1 MTDKYIEVVKRW
13 RAGEAI
19 SVEALRANA
28 DAAWVAAWAVAADAA
43 VAASGDDRA
52 AHARATRAAEAA
64 RDAAVTAAYAAS
76 AAYAKAA
83 DAASTDYWLKRHD
96 KLLEE

>member
-1 MTDKYIEVVKRW
+1 MTNKFIEVVKRW

-19 SVEALRANA
+19 SVEALQAN
-28 DAAWVAAWAVAADAA
+28 AADAWA
-43 VAASGDDRA
+43 
-52 AHARATRAAEAA
+52 
-64 RDAAVTAAYAAS
+64 AAYVT

-83 DAASTDYWLKRHD
+83 DATYAAEAASTDYGVKRHD